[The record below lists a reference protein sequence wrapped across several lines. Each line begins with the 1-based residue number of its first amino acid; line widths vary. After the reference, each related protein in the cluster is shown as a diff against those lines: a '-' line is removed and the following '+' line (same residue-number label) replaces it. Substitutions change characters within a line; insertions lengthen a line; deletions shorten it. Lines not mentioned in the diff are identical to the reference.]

1 MTTNLPQISF
11 IIPVRNNLKYLKL
24 CYKSLK
30 NFANNH
36 FIFILD
42 DNSSDGTKL
51 WAENLNDENLS
62 YSIYENTENNSL
74 PLGHTGLYNIGFNL
88 AKEKTEIGVIL
99 HADMIISQ
107 KFVENLIKHLSH
119 KTIVSATRIEPP
131 IHPVGKEKIIMNFGL
146 YDNEFEEKEF
156 NNFSTILQL
165 ENKDKTT
172 HGIFAPWMIFIDD
185 YNKLGGMDLLFR
197 PYPHEDADFF
207 NRAVLNGF
215 DLIQSRDSL
224 CWHFTC
230 KGHKFIEKVGVVH
243 NMFDFYQAKAL
254 RNFLRKWGH
263 PPMMNE
269 YSYPLMIRK
278 YNIGM
283 IIIHATSDILIKFEP
298 LFDTIYSDLN
308 LNNLELNN
316 YIESEQKLTSFDLK
330 SKFKSITETKSN
342 EIVCFLDNNKIDINI
357 FQIIMSFKA
366 FIADTI
372 NSIELGK
379 LYEYNGISFYKNVI
393 NEDHQKYI
401 DQFKPKNNL

>member
-1 MTTNLPQISF
+1 
-11 IIPVRNNLKYLKL
+11 
-24 CYKSLK
+24 
-30 NFANNH
+30 
-36 FIFILD
+36 
-42 DNSSDGTKL
+42 
-51 WAENLNDENLS
+51 
-62 YSIYENTENNSL
+62 
-74 PLGHTGLYNIGFNL
+74 
-88 AKEKTEIGVIL
+88 
-99 HADMIISQ
+99 
-107 KFVENLIKHLSH
+107 
-119 KTIVSATRIEPP
+119 
-131 IHPVGKEKIIMNFGL
+131 
-146 YDNEFEEKEF
+146 
-156 NNFSTILQL
+156 
-165 ENKDKTT
+165 
-172 HGIFAPWMIFIDD
+172 
-185 YNKLGGMDLLFR
+185 
-197 PYPHEDADFF
+197 
-207 NRAVLNGF
+207 
-215 DLIQSRDSL
+215 
-224 CWHFTC
+224 
-230 KGHKFIEKVGVVH
+230 
-243 NMFDFYQAKAL
+243 MFDFYQAKAL

>member
-1 MTTNLPQISF
+1 M
-11 IIPVRNNLKYLKL
+11 
-24 CYKSLK
+24 
-30 NFANNH
+30 
-36 FIFILD
+36 D

-185 YNKLGGMDLLFR
+185 YN
-197 PYPHEDADFF
+197 
-207 NRAVLNGF
+207 V
-215 DLIQSRDSL
+215 
-224 CWHFTC
+224 
-230 KGHKFIEKVGVVH
+230 
-243 NMFDFYQAKAL
+243 
-254 RNFLRKWGH
+254 
-263 PPMMNE
+263 
-269 YSYPLMIRK
+269 
-278 YNIGM
+278 
-283 IIIHATSDILIKFEP
+283 IL
-298 LFDTIYSDLN
+298 S
-308 LNNLELNN
+308 
-316 YIESEQKLTSFDLK
+316 
-330 SKFKSITETKSN
+330 
-342 EIVCFLDNNKIDINI
+342 
-357 FQIIMSFKA
+357 
-366 FIADTI
+366 
-372 NSIELGK
+372 
-379 LYEYNGISFYKNVI
+379 
-393 NEDHQKYI
+393 
-401 DQFKPKNNL
+401 